1 MEREQLVVACCS
13 DLAGQ
18 VRGKAFPASDFD
30 KRLRRGVGWT
40 PTNVQITC
48 FDNIAESPFGSFG
61 DLVLIPDPSTRVRLP
76 FEGEGTAEEFVLG
89 DIKHTDGTPWA
100 FCTRSILKAA
110 LARLERV
117 SGLTLVGAFEHEFQF
132 RGQRGSLGGAFS
144 LSGFREERHF
154 AEALVATM
162 RKAGLSPDTVLK
174 EFGTGQFEVTMG
186 PQQGVTIADHAA
198 IVRECARA
206 VGHRLGREPTFTP
219 IRDPSGVGNGVHI
232 HLSFRDAE
240 GRPATYDP
248 ESETGLSQPAG
259 QFVAGIL
266 RHLES
271 IVALTA
277 PSVISYLRLTP
288 HRWSAAFNN
297 LGVRDREASVR
308 ICPVSEVSDLE
319 KADQF
324 NFEFRAADAT
334 ASPHLQ
340 LAAIVHAGVQG
351 IEDALPAP
359 KATTEDLSTLT
370 PETLRSRGHVR
381 LPQSLPE
388 ALSRLAADPQ
398 VERWFS
404 TGFVDVYL
412 KHKQG
417 EIAFLDGLSQE
428 DVCAAYE
435 KAY

>member
-18 VRGKAFPASDFD
+18 VRGKAFPASEFD

-61 DLVLIPDPSTRVRLP
+61 DLVLIPDPSTRVRLA
-76 FEGEGTAEEFVLG
+76 FEGEDTAEEFVLG
-89 DIKHTDGTPWA
+89 DIRELDGTPWP

-110 LARLERV
+110 LERLERV

-132 RGQRGSLGGAFS
+132 RGDAGTTSGAFA
-144 LSGFREERHF
+144 LAGFRQERPF
-154 AEALVATM
+154 AEALIAAM
-162 RKAGLSPDTVLK
+162 RAAGLSPDTFLK

-186 PQQGVTIADHAA
+186 PQHGVVIADHAV
-198 IVRECARA
+198 ILRECARA

-219 IRDPSGVGNGVHI
+219 IRDPAGVGNGVHI
-232 HLSFRDAE
+232 HLSFRDAV

-248 ESETGLSQPAG
+248 QSETGLSQAAG
-259 QFVAGIL
+259 QFVAGVL

-271 IVALTA
+271 IVAITA
-277 PSVISYLRLTP
+277 PSLISYLRLTP

-308 ICPVSEVSDLE
+308 ICPVSGLSDLD
-319 KADQF
+319 KAAQF

-340 LAAIVHAGVQG
+340 LAAIIHAGVQG
-351 IEDALPAP
+351 IEDTLPP
-359 KATTEDLSTLT
+359 PHATAEDLSTLT
-370 PETLRSRGHVR
+370 H
-381 LPQSLPE
+381 
-388 ALSRLAADPQ
+388 
-398 VERWFS
+398 
-404 TGFVDVYL
+404 
-412 KHKQG
+412 
-417 EIAFLDGLSQE
+417 
-428 DVCAAYE
+428 
-435 KAY
+435 